1 MTTLS
6 YINNLSV
13 GWGVFGGGV
22 VFGGRGGVVRFGF
35 GVDGDTFVF
44 DISDITVVVV
54 SGVGHSLD
62 TAIGKSNLVRS
73 RDSFAVSGFLGV
85 EVSSG
90 VVILDSVLES
100 VWFWGFIV
108 MRSGG
113 GGMVWGRGVIR
124 GWRSSGES
132 HRYSHEGSDNGKTE
146 HD

>member
-73 RDSFAVSGFLGV
+73 RDSFACWWKKKY
-85 EVSSG
+85 
-90 VVILDSVLES
+90 I
-100 VWFWGFIV
+100 
-108 MRSGG
+108 
-113 GGMVWGRGVIR
+113 
-124 GWRSSGES
+124 
-132 HRYSHEGSDNGKTE
+132 
-146 HD
+146 

>member
-13 GWGVFGGGV
+13 DWGGV

-73 RDSFAVSGFLGV
+73 RDSFACWWKKNI
-85 EVSSG
+85 
-90 VVILDSVLES
+90 ILNNFAIIFDTLQ
-100 VWFWGFIV
+100 
-108 MRSGG
+108 
-113 GGMVWGRGVIR
+113 
-124 GWRSSGES
+124 
-132 HRYSHEGSDNGKTE
+132 N
-146 HD
+146 